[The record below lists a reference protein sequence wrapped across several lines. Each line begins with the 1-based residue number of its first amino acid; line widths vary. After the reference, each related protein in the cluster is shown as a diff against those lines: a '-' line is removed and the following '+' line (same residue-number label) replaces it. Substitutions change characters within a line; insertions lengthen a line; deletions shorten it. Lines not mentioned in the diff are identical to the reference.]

1 MNRLR
6 STGAPAVSQ
15 FQLIGG
21 IRHEA
26 GDCIVSAE
34 PGGATQVRKGALY
47 LVTEPAGD
55 PALGGE
61 ACALAQATLAHEYYA
76 DPSPSVTTS
85 LTNALNKANGTLI
98 QYNRKVLATSDPPAG
113 LPRKIRVGLS
123 AAIVRPGQMYLCQL
137 KPGLIL
143 WTHQDTVSAFPRPA
157 QWVQNAA
164 TLNGDGEIVGN
175 FYPAA
180 PLGTGPLVEADYAFR
195 RFDSGDLLI
204 LCSSNL
210 AGVLDEDALAAALPG
225 RPAADVVEYLYNLA
239 RDAGLAEAHAMAV
252 EMSAAPVSRRST
264 QPITLPP
271 PPAWAPEATPDPPH
285 PAAPPPAAPEEPDA
299 PVREVFAP
307 RAGAEADGAPPD
319 EAAAPQDGD
328 RRVLQLRPRRATPPA
343 PPPEEPESG
352 APHPPTQPI
361 PLHSAAASAHDFD
374 AALGATTAEHEEG
387 DRGLPPDEAE
397 PAGPSAAR
405 EGLDKLIGRARL
417 FGRKAAPVVGTAGKA
432 TLGAAGTMLGHTLPE
447 NVRQRGAAGM
457 LNPDGVLEIEDLD
470 EDPDAETAGDDEY
483 EPEPATEANR
493 VIDFDAP
500 RHAPAAPAPPF
511 PWMRW
516 LIPIAVVALLGV
528 LLFAVQQI
536 LAGQQT
542 ARIDVLLQQAQR
554 EESDGQD
561 GPVPARRD
569 HLLKALNQVQTALDI
584 DPKSQPAMRLNTRI
598 QSELDS
604 LNGVVRLSGLNLLLD
619 LSTARPATSTTT
631 AAPALPTDTPD
642 VGATPSVT
650 DSTALAP
657 LIAPPKPGDYF
668 SQVVVNGDDAFL
680 LDKGSGRLYRY
691 KMATSQYSPILGA
704 GDQVELVGTAGEKA
718 AVGALLFMAWRPTTE
733 GGDLIALDD
742 ARVAYI
748 WTPATGQW
756 QAFRLGG
763 ADKLDRPRDLGTY
776 DGNLYL
782 LGTKPGQISK
792 WAAGAY
798 NNDPVDWMSEAA
810 SNEIRN
816 RGPVA
821 MTIDGDIHLLLG
833 DGRIVTMSAGE
844 IKNTI
849 ALNVWPQVASPLAI
863 FTTETAHSL
872 YVVEVADKRI
882 IRVDKAGGAVQGQL
896 KAPADSTAFDGL
908 RNIYVDEA
916 AGKLYAL
923 SGKKLYVATLP
934 PLPTAPGT
942 PAPALP
948 AADATPTA
956 APAVTATAAP

>member
-1 MNRLR
+1 
-6 STGAPAVSQ
+6 VSQ

-47 LVTEPAGD
+47 VVTEPAGD

-85 LTNALNKANGTLI
+85 LSNALNKANGTLI

-143 WTHQDTVSAFPRPA
+143 WTHQGAVSAFPRPV
-157 QWVQNAA
+157 QWTQSAA
-164 TLNGDGEIVGN
+164 TVNGDGEIVGN
-175 FYPAA
+175 FYPAP

-210 AGVLDEDALAAALPG
+210 ARVLDEDALAAALPG

-285 PAAPPPAAPEEPDA
+285 PAAPPPSAHEAPDV

-307 RAGAEADGAPPD
+307 QAVAEPDSPPPEEATGAAEG
-319 EAAAPQDGD
+319 E

-343 PPPEEPESG
+343 PPEEPEST
-352 APHPPTQPI
+352 AAHPPTQPI
-361 PLHSAAASAHDFD
+361 PIHSAAATAHDFD
-374 AALGATTAEHEEG
+374 AALAGTAAAHENG
-387 DRGLPPDEAE
+387 DRGAMPDEGE
-397 PAGPSAAR
+397 TAGPSPAR

-457 LNPDGVLEIEDLD
+457 MNPDGVLEIEDV
-470 EDPDAETAGDDEY
+470 EEEPDAGTATEEEY
-483 EPEPATEANR
+483 EPEYAAEANR

-500 RHAPAAPAPPF
+500 GHTPVAAPPF
-511 PWMRW
+511 PWVRW

-561 GPVPARRD
+561 GTTAVRRD

-584 DPKSQPAMRLNTRI
+584 DPKSQPATRLGTRI

-619 LSTARPATSTTT
+619 LSTARPATGPTDTTTT
-631 AAPALPTDTPD
+631 ATALPTDTPD

-691 KMATSQYSPILGA
+691 KMAASQYSPILGS

-718 AVGALLFMAWRPTTE
+718 TVGALLFMAWRPTTE

-756 QAFRLGG
+756 QAFALGG

-798 NNDPVDWMSEAA
+798 SNDPVDWLSEAA
-810 SNEIRN
+810 ANEIRN

-863 FTTETAHSL
+863 FTTESAHSL

-882 IRVDKAGGAVQGQL
+882 IRVDKASGAVQGQL

-934 PLPTAPGT
+934 TLSTPPGT

-956 APAVTATAAP
+956 APAITVTPAP